1 MAGSQGGLPGRG
13 LIELRPGGGRENQ
26 AEGEWEGVL
35 GRGQSSLYR
44 SKRGAESRAA
54 ECGSEQEADGVQGT
68 PVLLVLHMALSS
80 QHHLSSEWGS
90 DGASLMGGCQGCS
103 PIVPWLIGTE
113 LL

>member
-1 MAGSQGGLPGRG
+1 M
-13 LIELRPGGGRENQ
+13 
-26 AEGEWEGVL
+26 

-44 SKRGAESRAA
+44 SKRGGESGGA

-68 PVLLVLHMALSS
+68 PVILVLHMALGS

-90 DGASLMGGCQGCS
+90 DGASLMGGCQDCS
-103 PIVPWLIGTE
+103 PIVPWLIGAE